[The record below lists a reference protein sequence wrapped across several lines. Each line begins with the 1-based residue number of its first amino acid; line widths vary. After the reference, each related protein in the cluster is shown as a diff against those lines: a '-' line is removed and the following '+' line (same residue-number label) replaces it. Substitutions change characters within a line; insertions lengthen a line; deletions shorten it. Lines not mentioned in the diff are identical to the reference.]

1 MPIYEYKCKGGD
13 DGPHTI
19 NHVHRFSDGE
29 RPPYIACNEHG
40 CMAHYQ
46 IAAPGIGK
54 VSGSANPVK
63 AQSAWTEEERQKRQA
78 PPALAIFNYECS
90 CGSRFDAINDFRAGE
105 VPETPRPCA
114 QCGKPAPMVASVPR
128 LSALAKEYPRWSAT
142 LQKTV
147 DSHAEYLREL
157 DARGMRIEEDGEHEA
172 WEARRNADTRKQ
184 EAVYN
189 EYVDQLENDPAYA
202 NFRKSRDQGYYDP
215 KPEELA
221 RMAANS
227 PELTTPLPLVTGA

>member
-1 MPIYEYKCKGGD
+1 MPIYEYKCAQTG
-13 DGPHTI
+13 HVLT
-19 NHVHRFSDGE
+19 HVHRLSDGE
-29 RPPYIACNEHG
+29 RPPYIACTEHG

-54 VSGSANPVK
+54 VAGSANPVR
-63 AQSAWTEEERQKRQA
+63 AQSAWSDEERARRQA
-78 PPALAIFNYECS
+78 PPTLAEFTFLCDECHH
-90 CGSRFDAINDFRAGE
+90 RFDEIVDRSEG
-105 VPETPRPCA
+105 ETPEK
-114 QCGKPAPMVASVPR
+114 GKPCPKCGHPSKVTATLPR
-128 LSALAKEYPRWSAT
+128 LSAIAKDYPRWSGT
-142 LQKTV
+142 LGRTV
-147 DSHAEYLREL
+147 ESHSEYVREL
-157 DARGMRIEEDGEHEA
+157 DARGLRIEEDGEHEA
-172 WEARRNADTRKQ
+172 WKARRDADTRKQ

-227 PELTTPLPLVTGA
+227 PELTTPISLVTGA

>member
-1 MPIYEYKCKGGD
+1 MPIYEYKCAQTGHILD
-13 DGPHTI
+13 
-19 NHVHRFSDGE
+19 HVHRFSDGE

-54 VSGSANPVK
+54 VAGSANPVK

-78 PPALAIFNYECS
+78 APTLAEFTFF
-90 CGSRFDAINDFRAGE
+90 CGTCDHRFDEIVDRSAGE
-105 VPETPRPCA
+105 TPEK
-114 QCGKPAPMVASVPR
+114 GKPCPKCGHPARVAVTAPR
-128 LSALAKEYPRWSAT
+128 LSALAKEYPRFSQT
-142 LQKTV
+142 LGREV
-147 DSHAEYLREL
+147 GSHAEYVAAL
-157 DARGMRIEEDGEHEA
+157 AAVGKRIEEDGEHEA